1 MANEHD
7 KRKEAQEKAPGEPAR
22 ETGAVEEEESSYEDR
37 SFRDLEPET
46 ARRPSISKKT
56 KAVITILLLCMVV

>member
-56 KAVITILLLCMVV
+56 